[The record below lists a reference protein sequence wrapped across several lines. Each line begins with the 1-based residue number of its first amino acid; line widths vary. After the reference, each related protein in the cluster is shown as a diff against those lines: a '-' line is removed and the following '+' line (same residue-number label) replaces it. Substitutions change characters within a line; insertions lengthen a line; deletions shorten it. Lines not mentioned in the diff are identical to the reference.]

1 MRHNSAVYPERWK
14 RLALHA
20 LDGYPISSAG
30 EESLRTFGFGQVQK
44 TLKWSLVVAS
54 AALFVGGCVGTESSD
69 SKPEANTAAA
79 GENPGGEGKKLAIG
93 MVFDSGGIGDKSF
106 NDSANRGLERA
117 KAELGVDVRTI
128 DSKSEKDY
136 TTNLS
141 TLAEQGCDLVFAVGI
156 TQQNALTEVAENF
169 PKTKFAIVDAVVE
182 KENVRSLLFS
192 EEQGSYLAGYLAGMT
207 SKSGKLG
214 FVGGKDIPLIK
225 KFEVGY
231 AAGAKAANPKIE
243 MLPAKYTDS
252 WDDTNLGKQIAQVLF
267 SQGAD
272 IVYHA
277 SGRCGV
283 GVIQAAKEA
292 GKMAIGVDSDQDD
305 LAPGFVLTSMIKK
318 VDEAVFSSIKDLK
331 EGKFE
336 AGSKIYD
343 LKSKGVG
350 ISELKFT
357 KDKLPEGALVKLSQ
371 VGEDIVSGK
380 IVVPSK

>member
-1 MRHNSAVYPERWK
+1 MRHNSAVYPERGVGL
-14 RLALHA
+14 RSMRSTAILHA
-20 LDGYPISSAG
+20 VG
-30 EESLRTFGFGQVQK
+30 EKSLRTFGFGQVQK
-44 TLKWSLVVAS
+44 TLKWSLIVAT

-69 SKPEANTAAA
+69 SKTASSNSAA
-79 GENPGGEGKKLAIG
+79 GDKPAGEGKKLSVG

-117 KAELGVDVRTI
+117 KAELGVEVRTI

-156 TQQNALTEVAENF
+156 TQQNALNEVADNF
-169 PKTKFAIVDAVVE
+169 PNTKFAIVDAVVE
-182 KENVRSLLFS
+182 KSNVRSLLFS
-192 EEQGSYLAGYLAGMT
+192 EEQGSYLAGYLAGLA

-305 LAPGFVLTSMIKK
+305 LAPGFVLTSMVKK
-318 VDEAVFSSIKDLK
+318 VDEAVFSTIKDLK

-336 AGSKIYD
+336 AGAKTFD

-350 ISELKFT
+350 ITELKFT
-357 KDKLPEGALVKLSQ
+357 KDKIPAGALEKISK

>member
-1 MRHNSAVYPERWK
+1 MRHNSAVYPERGVGL
-14 RLALHA
+14 RSMRSTAILNAV
-20 LDGYPISSAG
+20 G

-44 TLKWSLVVAS
+44 TLKWSLIVAT

-69 SKPEANTAAA
+69 SKTATSTAASGDKPA
-79 GENPGGEGKKLAIG
+79 GEGKKLSIG

-156 TQQNALTEVAENF
+156 TQQNALNEVADNF
-169 PKTKFAIVDAVVE
+169 PNTKFAIVDAVVE
-182 KENVRSLLFS
+182 KSNVRSLLFS
-192 EEQGSYLAGYLAGMT
+192 EEQGSYLAGYLAGLA

-305 LAPGFVLTSMIKK
+305 LAPGFVLTSMVKK
-318 VDEAVFSSIKDLK
+318 VDEAVFNTIQDLK
-331 EGKFE
+331 DGKFD
-336 AGSKIYD
+336 AGSKTYD

-350 ISELKFT
+350 ITELKFT
-357 KDKLPEGALVKLSQ
+357 KDKVPADAMEKLAK
-371 VGEDIVSGK
+371 VTEEIVSGK
-380 IVVPSK
+380 TVVPSK